1 MIYIFIFILTLGD
14 VILTVWGVT
23 NKYIEE
29 GNPLVRNLMH
39 SYPLLTGLAVLAVVG
54 LLLIFLSKQK
64 IKWLGYAAG
73 GLIGIKIVVML
84 MHAAWIGGVA

>member
-14 VILTVWGVT
+14 LILTGFGIANKRIDEANPIMAKLYEWNIPLTVLIIGV
-23 NKYIEE
+23 I
-29 GNPLVRNLMH
+29 
-39 SYPLLTGLAVLAVVG
+39 VG
-54 LLLIFLSKQK
+54 LLIWFLAKQK

-84 MHAAWIGGVA
+84 MHAAWIGGIA